1 MYPLRP
7 ATIGSEKGERVTCA
21 KGGDSFFGQIIRE
34 MASALACDN
43 VNHHVPVPLV
53 GSGGGHG
60 ASGPMAMQSFASLPL
75 T

>member
-34 MASALACDN
+34 MAKRFGLR
-43 VNHHVPVPLV
+43 
-53 GSGGGHG
+53 
-60 ASGPMAMQSFASLPL
+60 
-75 T
+75 